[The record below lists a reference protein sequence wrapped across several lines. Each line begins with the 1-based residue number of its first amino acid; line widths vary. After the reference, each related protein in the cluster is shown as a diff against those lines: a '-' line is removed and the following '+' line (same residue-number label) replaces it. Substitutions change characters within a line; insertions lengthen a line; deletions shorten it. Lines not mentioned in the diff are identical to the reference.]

1 MQLLWAGRWC
11 LRRVTFPSRAR
22 RGSRFEER
30 VARRRGIGKA
40 EVERALNAPRV
51 VLNDRD
57 YLLGAFSA
65 TAVIVGATKPWV
77 ATEFVYIAD
86 YPPPRRASTFGR
98 CSARCPTSE

>member
-1 MQLLWAGRWC
+1 
-11 LRRVTFPSRAR
+11 LRSASRAR
-22 RGSRFEER
+22 NREAE
-30 VARRRGIGKA
+30 
-40 EVERALNAPRV
+40 EVERALNAPTV

-57 YLLGAFSA
+57 YLLGAFNA
-65 TAVIVGATKPWV
+65 ADVIVGATKPRV

>member
-1 MQLLWAGRWC
+1 MRSA
-11 LRRVTFPSRAR
+11 SRA
-22 RGSRFEER
+22 
-30 VARRRGIGKA
+30 VAESGKRKSSA
-40 EVERALNAPRV
+40 RSTPRV

-65 TAVIVGATKPWV
+65 TAVIFGATKPWV

>member
-1 MQLLWAGRWC
+1 MRSA
-11 LRRVTFPSRAR
+11 RA
-22 RGSRFEER
+22 
-30 VARRRGIGKA
+30 RRGIGKA

-65 TAVIVGATKPWV
+65 AAVIVGPTKPWV

-86 YPPPRRASTFGR
+86 YPPPRRAALSGGV
-98 CSARCPTSE
+98 ARDVQPSE

>member
-1 MQLLWAGRWC
+1 
-11 LRRVTFPSRAR
+11 LRSASRAR
-22 RGSRFEER
+22 NREAE
-30 VARRRGIGKA
+30 
-40 EVERALNAPRV
+40 EVERALNAPTV

-57 YLLGAFSA
+57 YLLGAFNA
-65 TAVIVGATKPWV
+65 ADVIVGATKPWV